1 MDLELEFWESI
12 VIESLIWVIDRDI
25 MIRCRCDF
33 SSTANALR
41 SLWPISTSQSSP
53 SLSTPRLAKIKFQS
67 WSFSLTTRWMPMFS
81 SICLDSF
88 SMRILSQRCQWLWLD
103 SLGCWCPSARGGQN
117 DFYFQGGGDYWLN
130 WLSLSR
136 LRRRWG
142 RSCGLNWLM
151 RSSDRWWA
159 FSNLIY
165 NFSKILKIFL

>member
-1 MDLELEFWESI
+1 MTETSWFYVGSTTPLWQMLWDLFGQSQPHSHILLTLHQGWQRRNVKLEPF
-12 VIESLIWVIDRDI
+12 L
-25 MIRCRCDF
+25 
-33 SSTANALR
+33 
-41 SLWPISTSQSSP
+41 
-53 SLSTPRLAKIKFQS
+53 KI
-67 WSFSLTTRWMPMFS
+67 RWMPMFS

-136 LRRRWG
+136 LRWRWG

-159 FSNLIY
+159 FSNLIISPRY
-165 NFSKILKIFL
+165 WKYFCNRCFEEHLKKKLSSN